1 MKPDEIPR
9 DLHAT
14 QYGHKLLENIG
25 LPPITSNV
33 KLMGDCISAIA
44 KSQKIRPDEAY
55 VWLFKRCKIA
65 AENGEK
71 VNYLWFSNG
80 EYNQVKIANSERYQ
94 TRPDPQ
100 WVIDLGERARLK
112 IEEAFKLRP
121 AKAAITDR
129 RMP

>member
-1 MKPDEIPR
+1 MKAEEIPQG
-9 DLHAT
+9 LHAT

-33 KLMGDCISAIA
+33 KLMGDCIAAVA

-65 AENGEK
+65 QENGEK

-80 EYNQVKIANSERYQ
+80 EYNQVRMINSERYQ
-94 TRPDPQ
+94 SKPDPR
-100 WVIDLGERARLK
+100 WALELAERESKRFSK
-112 IEEAFKLRP
+112 MIEGL
-121 AKAAITDR
+121 TDR